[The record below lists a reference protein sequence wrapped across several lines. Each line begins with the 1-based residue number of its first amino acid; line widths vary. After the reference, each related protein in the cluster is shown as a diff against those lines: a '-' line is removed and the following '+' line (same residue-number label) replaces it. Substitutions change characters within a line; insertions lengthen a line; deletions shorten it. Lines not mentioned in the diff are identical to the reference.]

1 MGRPHPPVTSGRGD
15 VAPGTALDA
24 GRDQQRRRWG
34 PGVGRDG
41 ASGVGHG
48 TLCSMFVT
56 SRTPVGREL
65 AEALRTAG
73 LEVRAPKGRLAVD
86 GVTIELPVVER
97 SHPHPGELATL
108 VESAAGP
115 GIVVADRISESGRDV
130 LREAGWS
137 WLDRRGHLRIWQPG
151 LRIETEVALGG
162 SDGRGTTSS
171 PWTPVGLEV
180 ALHALCHPDEPVRA
194 RAVAADIG
202 RSVGGTQ
209 EIVGRFTEQG
219 LIGRAGRLPLLPDL
233 FWETSARWPDD
244 DWTPVPA
251 ELHEVVEVLGGD
263 ALVRVDERA
272 ATLGGARIAAAADL
286 PARCYVHHRGALRR
300 VRAALGTS
308 GPARTFLRL
317 SPVRWLPELED
328 YGPDEDHPWHV
339 AAPMVCA
346 LRLARDPARGREIV
360 EDWGIV
366 PAAEPDEEEAS

>member
-1 MGRPHPPVTSGRGD
+1 
-15 VAPGTALDA
+15 
-24 GRDQQRRRWG
+24 
-34 PGVGRDG
+34 
-41 ASGVGHG
+41 
-48 TLCSMFVT
+48 MFVT

-65 AEALRTAG
+65 AEALRAAG

-86 GVTIELPVVER
+86 GVVIDLPVVER

-108 VESAAGP
+108 VEAGTGEGDGP
-115 GIVVADRISESGRDV
+115 GIVVADRISASGRDV
-130 LREAGWS
+130 LRDAGWS

-151 LRIETEVALGG
+151 LRVETEVALGG
-162 SDGRGTTSS
+162 SDARGATSS

-180 ALHALCHPDEPVRA
+180 ALHALCHPGEPVRA
-194 RAVAADIG
+194 RSVAAEIG

-219 LIGRAGRLPLLPDL
+219 LIGRSGRLPLLPDL

-251 ELHEVVEVLGGD
+251 ELHEVVDVLGGD

-286 PARCYVHHRGALRR
+286 PARCYVHGRAALRR
-300 VRAALGTS
+300 ARAALGTT
-308 GPARTFLRL
+308 GTARTFLRL
-317 SPVRWLPELED
+317 SPVRWLPELD
-328 YGPDEDHPWHV
+328 AYGPDDEHPWHV

-366 PAAEPDEEEAS
+366 PGEATDDDEGSAP

>member
-1 MGRPHPPVTSGRGD
+1 
-15 VAPGTALDA
+15 
-24 GRDQQRRRWG
+24 
-34 PGVGRDG
+34 
-41 ASGVGHG
+41 
-48 TLCSMFVT
+48 MFVT

-65 AEALRTAG
+65 FEALRAAG
-73 LEVRAPKGRLAVD
+73 LEVASPRGRLTVD
-86 GVTIELPVVER
+86 GVALEMPVVER

-108 VESAAGP
+108 VAEQPEP
-115 GIVVADRISESGRDV
+115 GLVVADRISAAGRDV
-130 LREAGWS
+130 LRDAGWS
-137 WLDRRGHLRIWQPG
+137 WLDRRGHLRVWQPG

-162 SDGRGTTSS
+162 PDGRGATSS

-219 LIGRAGRLPLLPDL
+219 LIGRSGRLPLLPDL
-233 FWETSARWPDD
+233 FWETAARWPDD
-244 DWTPVPA
+244 DWTAVPA
-251 ELHEVVEVLGGD
+251 ELPEVVDLLGGD

-286 PARCYVHHRGALRR
+286 PARCYVHSRAALRR
-300 VRAALGTS
+300 VRSALGST
-308 GPARTFLRL
+308 GTPRTFLRE
-317 SPVRWLPELED
+317 SPVKWLPELEEF
-328 YGPDEDHPWHV
+328 GPDAEHPWHV

-360 EDWGIV
+360 QDWGIV
-366 PAAEPDEEEAS
+366 PGEEPAAAQEGAP